1 MTAADVDRL
10 YTAVEALRVEV
21 HGYRADLNGRL
32 RALEVAEAQ
41 RDGAD
46 AQRNNAVKVVF
57 GVAGMAAAVSAV
69 VAFILDQLP

>member
-10 YTAVEALRVEV
+10 YRALDELRGEV

-32 RALEVAEAQ
+32 RTLEMANAE

-46 AQRNNAVKVVF
+46 EQRNSTVRVLF
-57 GVAGMAAAVSAV
+57 GVAGMAAAISAV
-69 VAFILDQLP
+69 VAFLLERF

>member
-10 YTAVEALRVEV
+10 YTAVEALRGEV

-32 RALEVAEAQ
+32 RTLEVANAE

-46 AQRNNAVKVVF
+46 EQRSSTLRVLF
-57 GVAGMAAAVSAV
+57 GVAGMAAAISAV
-69 VAFILDQLP
+69 VAFLLERF